1 MEYKHLMHEKVK
13 LHSAMMVKIIK
24 ESKPLPLI
32 NASKAIKNEK
42 QKMKMKTLH
51 AHAKR
56 RLVHLCNHQQLEMM
70 MTIKEYLIH

>member
-13 LHSAMMVKIIK
+13 LHSATMVKIIK

-32 NASKAIKNEK
+32 NASKAIKNK
-42 QKMKMKTLH
+42 RQKIKMKALH
-51 AHAKR
+51 THAKR
-56 RLVHLCNHQQLEMM
+56 KLIHLCNHQQLEMM